1 MDGKYGNITIN
12 FNNCNLSILYTLS
25 DETNLQSFLYPS
37 PADELC
43 SSSGNNARLTSGT
56 KTSPILGVS
65 DIEAGDTYHAMPLD
79 PTRLTLHTN

>member
-1 MDGKYGNITIN
+1 MEILQLTSIIAIDLFCIRLVMKQIYEDFYILVLLM
-12 FNNCNLSILYTLS
+12 NCVVLLETTL
-25 DETNLQSFLYPS
+25 
-37 PADELC
+37 
-43 SSSGNNARLTSGT
+43 ARLTSGT